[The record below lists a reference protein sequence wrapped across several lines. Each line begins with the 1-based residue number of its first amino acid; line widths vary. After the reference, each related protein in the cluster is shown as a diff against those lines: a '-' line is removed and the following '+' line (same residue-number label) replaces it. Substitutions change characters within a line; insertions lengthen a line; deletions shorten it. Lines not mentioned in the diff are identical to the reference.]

1 MSKYWFAIED
11 DGNNDIFFRLCWHFF
26 WASTASARW
35 PTFFE
40 GLEAWASETKS
51 SLCYLPSLWP
61 FNYDDVIK
69 KVVATK
75 TFWPLKNIIKETFVT
90 SQLWRLPCTKS
101 AFFCQFEA
109 FKGRIQWFS
118 LHRKLQCSTA
128 VKRTLPPWN
137 LVDYSSQEIHFC
149 GQKTGIKSA
158 SPSVR
163 HRPRNQ
169 SSKKD
174 FTILSTVR
182 RVPVDKALD
191 TENTSILS

>member
-1 MSKYWFAIED
+1 M
-11 DGNNDIFFRLCWHFF
+11 
-26 WASTASARW
+26 
-35 PTFFE
+35 
-40 GLEAWASETKS
+40 
-51 SLCYLPSLWP
+51 
-61 FNYDDVIK
+61 
-69 KVVATK
+69 ATK
-75 TFWPLKNIIKETFVT
+75 TFWPLINIIKETFVT

-109 FKGRIQWFS
+109 FKGRIHWFS
-118 LHRKLQCSTA
+118 LHRQLQCSTA

-174 FTILSTVR
+174 YTITKRQVQRICCKGWRHWNADQTIVIWLWPKKNFEPLFNDEVARGVGILFNRGTVVCR
-182 RVPVDKALD
+182 DKCWIPTRTNDALCS
-191 TENTSILS
+191 ENWYVK